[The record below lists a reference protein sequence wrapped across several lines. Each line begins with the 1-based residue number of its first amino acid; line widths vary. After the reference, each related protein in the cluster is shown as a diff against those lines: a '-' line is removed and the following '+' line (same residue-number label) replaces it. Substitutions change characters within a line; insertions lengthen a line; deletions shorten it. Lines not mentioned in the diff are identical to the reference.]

1 MLGCHDFQLE
11 GLIVKKRYLI
21 TVLITLTLVAC
32 GKSEDAAMSA
42 SSQTALAAKYDVP
55 SDALLLSIDAI
66 KGEWHVGP
74 KVAAVKVEGDAII
87 CVNENGLSSKA
98 VIKDSKAILA
108 TDWRV
113 HAWLLANG
121 KVLKW
126 SDGSAWTR

>member
-1 MLGCHDFQLE
+1 M
-11 GLIVKKRYLI
+11 KRQYLI
-21 TVLITLTLVAC
+21 TLLLALTLAAC
-32 GKSEDAAMSA
+32 GKSEDAAMPA
-42 SSQTALAAKYDVP
+42 SSQVAPVAKHEVP
-55 SDALLLSIDAI
+55 SEALPLSIDAI

-98 VIKDSKAILA
+98 VIKDGKVFLA

>member
-1 MLGCHDFQLE
+1 MKQRFIISLVFALA
-11 GLIVKKRYLI
+11 
-21 TVLITLTLVAC
+21 LVAC

-42 SSQTALAAKYDVP
+42 SSQTASAAKYDVP
-55 SDALLLSIDAI
+55 GDALPLSIDAI

-74 KVAAVKVEGDAII
+74 KVASVRLEGDAII

-98 VIKDSKAILA
+98 VIKDGKAILA

-121 KVLKW
+121 KVLRW

>member
-1 MLGCHDFQLE
+1 MSQRYFIST
-11 GLIVKKRYLI
+11 LIA
-21 TVLITLTLVAC
+21 LTLVAC
-32 GKSEDAAMSA
+32 GKSEEAAMPT
-42 SSQTALAAKYDVP
+42 SSQAAPVAKHDVP
-55 SDALLLSIDAI
+55 AEALPLSIDAI
-66 KGEWHVGP
+66 KGEWSVGP
-74 KVAAVKVEGDAII
+74 KTAVIKIESDVII

-98 VIKDSKAILA
+98 VIKDGKAILA